1 MRLTVRFISVFFFL
15 FVIELA
21 YTITVRFKSNNLW
34 VKFNVNK
41 SIDLTLRNFYTV
53 PHFQMFKGKWTHR
66 ILRVI
71 KVDFFFRAVPALLDV
86 FYLLSLKYEKGL
98 LECNQR
104 SLEDV
109 SWTGRS
115 TQPLIECSL
124 LC

>member
-34 VKFNVNK
+34 VKFNV
-41 SIDLTLRNFYTV
+41 
-53 PHFQMFKGKWTHR
+53 KWTHR

>member
-1 MRLTVRFISVFFFL
+1 MRLTVRFISVFFFFL

-98 LECNQR
+98 LE
-104 SLEDV
+104 DV